1 MTYGLQF
8 HFYEDPAFR
17 DLGVRDAF
25 KRTRETRPELNFFAA
40 VVSTLS
46 NLLIRFKHVEM
57 SVPRCV
63 LSADLVAKYMVPDTD
78 PNARLCISVNNKQG
92 VTLFFKTLS
101 SENYQRTLELQASH
115 EQMQRIVGFA
125 DMHAGVPFEHPWYQ
139 TFLCPYPSN
148 GRGFFCVQFVVMCA
162 QQGGFFE
169 HLNPS
174 ATSGDVL
181 LDILENTYRAKSELT
196 VSRLF
201 NSNVSARG
209 GPH

>member
-1 MTYGLQF
+1 MSYGLQF
-8 HFYEDPAFR
+8 HFYEDATFR
-17 DLGVRDAF
+17 GLGVREAH
-25 KRTRETRPELNFFAA
+25 KKVLETRPELNFFTAIIP
-40 VVSTLS
+40 TLS
-46 NLLIRFKHVEM
+46 NILIRYKHVEM

-63 LSADLVAKYMVPDTD
+63 LTDDIVAKYFETGTD

-101 SENYQRTLELQASH
+101 SENYQRTLELQASY
-115 EQMQRIVGFA
+115 EQMQQIVRFA
-125 DMHAGVPFEHPWYQ
+125 DMHAGTPFEHPWYQ
-139 TFLCPYPSN
+139 TFICPYPSN

-181 LDILENTYRAKSELT
+181 LNILENTYRAKSELT

-201 NSNVSARG
+201 GSGTSARG
-209 GPH
+209 GHH